1 MKIEIVFEVDNAR
14 LDGLANIFLKRLAG
28 KCFAKDGLE
37 RLTRVL
43 LRLIGCGGGYD
54 AQIAGCAF
62 GHVCLLEQKCQ
73 SMVVVGAL
81 TGAHDTRRVWLVP
94 EHAGLVRTR
103 RSFRVISMVWA

>member
-73 SMVVVGAL
+73 SMVVVAL
-81 TGAHDTRRVWLVP
+81 TGVMTLGEFGSYRNML
-94 EHAGLVRTR
+94 G
-103 RSFRVISMVWA
+103 S